1 MLTMIVA
8 FFFTII
14 LFGFFLYY
22 FVWQNRFATQ
32 IRLAVSQTGG
42 RVISIKHQTRTAKKI
57 RAKNHPEEISDV
69 LTIQNVEWKIVYRD
83 HNEVLRETRC
93 RPVKGQLY
101 WDPPL
106 F

>member
-1 MLTMIVA
+1 MIVA
-8 FFFTII
+8 FFFTTI

-22 FVWQNRFATQ
+22 FVWRNRFVTQ

-42 RVISIKHQTRTAKKI
+42 RVISIKRQIKIAKKI
-57 RAKNHPEEISDV
+57 RTRNHPEDTSDV

-83 HNEVLRETRC
+83 HDEVLRESRC